1 MAGQAAM
8 GLVMLLTITSSGIW
22 FAWATYL
29 GTRQTETRHPELP
42 HLNLVETQLR
52 GPEGT
57 FVIESN
63 SLPRSFSGPS
73 SRDGGLNTRFPVA

>member
-8 GLVMLLTITSSGIW
+8 GLVMLITITSSGIW

-29 GTRQTETRHPELP
+29 GTRQTETRHTDPELH
-42 HLNLVETQLR
+42 HLKLAETQLR

-63 SLPRSFSGPS
+63 SLPR
-73 SRDGGLNTRFPVA
+73 